1 MIPPRPLQ
9 QRFQEIGGGMLAQS
23 RSLELQIENL
33 RQTSDLLLPHL
44 LPRQVNLVEN

>member
-1 MIPPRPLQ
+1 
-9 QRFQEIGGGMLAQS
+9 MLAQS

-33 RQTSDLLLPHL
+33 RRTRDLAADENL